1 LNTRGLRAGSAG
13 NAVQTCQQSQAVFAA
28 GSCYNSSVSVQRSS
42 IRLLAYSSR
51 FHGGRSYSGQEAD
64 SIEFFPYLGAFLDS
78 TGIDRARVAGSRAAA
93 ASTTRKPNL
102 NGKQQQPSLAL
113 AA

>member
-1 LNTRGLRAGSAG
+1 
-13 NAVQTCQQSQAVFAA
+13 
-28 GSCYNSSVSVQRSS
+28 
-42 IRLLAYSSR
+42 LLAYSSR
-51 FHGGRSYSGQEAD
+51 FHGESRSYSGQEAD